1 MKEGIMGALQTPPPT
16 KTRISI
22 KNILFATD
30 FSEFSMT
37 AVPFVVAFAK
47 RYGATVLVTHVLP
60 EEAHLPVA
68 VESLPTEQDLDRRL
82 ARQEMARLEHAGVF
96 AGVLHEPIIE
106 RGEFDIVIDDLV
118 ARRKVDLIVAG
129 THGREGL
136 RKMFLGSVAEEIFRN
151 ATCPVL
157 TVGPHVSPDVL
168 ADGRFHRVLFATD
181 FSAGSMHALPYALSL
196 AEEDHAQLTLL
207 HAVHLDTATPIEGV
221 RPVYEE
227 QIAARAEAQL
237 RQMIPDNAHLWA
249 EPEILVRSGLPAD
262 VIVTT
267 AEEEQASIIIM
278 GVHHARASATHNP
291 WAVAHQV
298 VCHAHCPVLSVRG

>member
-1 MKEGIMGALQTPPPT
+1 MGALQTPTPT
-16 KTRISI
+16 TTRISI

-30 FSEFSMT
+30 FTEFSLS
-37 AVPFVVAFAK
+37 ALPFVVAFGK
-47 RYGATVLVTHVLP
+47 RYAATVLVTHILP
-60 EEAHLPVA
+60 EEARLPVA
-68 VESLPTEQDLDRRL
+68 VESLPSELDL
-82 ARQEMARLEHAGVF
+82 ARRMAQQEMERLERAETL

-106 RGEFDIVIDDLV
+106 RGKFAMVLEDLV
-118 ARRKVDLIVAG
+118 AKRKVDLIVAG

-136 RKMFLGSVAEEIFRN
+136 RKMLMGSVAEEIFRI

-168 ADGRFHRVLFATD
+168 SDGKFHRVLFATD
-181 FSAGSMHALPYALSL
+181 FSAGSLHALPYALCL
-196 AEEDHAQLTLL
+196 AQEDHAQLTML
-207 HAVHLDTATPIEGV
+207 HAVHLDAAAPIEGTK
-221 RPVYEE
+221 PVYEE
-227 QIAARAEAQL
+227 QIATRSEAQM
-237 RQMIPDNAHLWA
+237 RHMIPDDAALWA

-262 VIVTT
+262 VIVKT

-278 GVHHARASATHNP
+278 GVHRARTGATHNP